1 LAQVSLELI
10 INGLTI
16 AAGSALIVERF
27 TEILKQVNDKVSQY
41 LLAKDAEKSRQQRD
55 DAAQRYLQSL
65 ADKARTLPYQT
76 KVSNHKKYIALT
88 HKNKPIT
95 HNKTE

>member
-1 LAQVSLELI
+1 MAQVSLELI

-65 ADKARTLPYQT
+65 ADKAGEEIHDDFERYASVLYVPLTP
-76 KVSNHKKYIALT
+76 VSERRA
-88 HKNKPIT
+88 
-95 HNKTE
+95 